1 MPSRVFPRSSGR
13 PDFHPGEEF
22 TMRRTPL
29 IALLAGML
37 LLSAAGCPPTG
48 SDLRGRVEHDGDF
61 VTGTG
66 TVYWFS
72 LEGGFYAIRGDDGV
86 TYDPM
91 NLPADF
97 KQDGVPVHFRVKVR
111 NELISI
117 HMVGPVVEVV
127 EITRR

>member
-1 MPSRVFPRSSGR
+1 
-13 PDFHPGEEF
+13 
-22 TMRRTPL
+22 MRRTPW

-48 SDLRGRVEHDGDF
+48 SDLRGRVEYDGDV

-66 TVYWFS
+66 TVYWFD
-72 LEGGFYAIRGDDGV
+72 LEGGFYAIRGDDDV

-97 KQDGVPVHFRVKVR
+97 RQDNVPVHFRVKVR
-111 NELISI
+111 NDMGGI
-117 HMVGPVVEVV
+117 HMVGPIVEVV